1 MATSSKEDVL
11 EPHSRHIGTATVYIN
26 TDASWSIGPT
36 PTQLVRVTFDSILN
50 INDDTF
56 GYSAIAAESNF
67 RGGYRLFVRSNSEND
82 QIVEVRIG
90 ADGKADAASVTL
102 LSQAQ
107 MFSIEESLQLD
118 LNESGGY
125 GAGSVLLLGGAVNLY
140 TDGVGAYQLGM
151 GSAAPVTMR
160 VNGLALTDEILPAGW
175 QIIEVTTGAI
185 NNGSGFRAYAQ
196 DPSGAVFE
204 ANFMA
209 DGSFTGGV
217 VLTSAQLDALEQ
229 SLGLDIDGDSDLPMP
244 TGWTSVL
251 TDPALRKLIE
261 SALTPEVRLQ
271 SVDGNAQSY
280 ADPAGG
286 VITHAELVRM
296 VQTIAANHKA
306 AGTTAITDA
315 EVSTLQALAARGKAA
330 FTGTSTSAGEYVS
343 YVFSKMVGGAEA
355 NRFFTGG
362 NSAAG
367 ELGSLTGGTTVA
379 NFEKLID
386 KWLMGGDLPNTATA
400 GDSATGAAKAVTPA
414 YAKSTGALF
423 VDGVGIA
430 DVSQGS
436 AGDCYLIAVFGG
448 LAGTDPMAVQNM
460 VVENVAVDGTRTW
473 GVRFFDVNKNAHWVT
488 VNDMLPVS
496 VGDPSRLA
504 YAGSASKDLNGE
516 IWTTVIEKAYVQANT
531 LGILPRAENNGK
543 NIYAAVEGGNGEALS
558 QLLGGGKVTQ
568 YSVTQK
574 PEEAG
579 VTNVTGNDYLIANI
593 VNGKDPAAMAAA
605 EKVLKDWI
613 NGGKTIWLGVTTT
626 HKDSFGNWN
635 LVGSHAHYL
644 IDADPA
650 NPDNNTVLAYNPWG
664 LLSLPNPP
672 ALLPGGSPGVSPVPY
687 TLTELMGIPGLDF
700 GIFTG

>member
-36 PTQLVRVTFDSILN
+36 PTQLVRVTYDTILN

-67 RGGYRLFVRSNSEND
+67 RGGYRLFVRSNESND
-82 QIVEVRIG
+82 TIVEVSIG
-90 ADGKADAASVTL
+90 ADGKADPASVTAL
-102 LSQAQ
+102 TQAQ
-107 MFSIEESLQLD
+107 MFAIEESLQLD

-125 GAGSVLLLGGAVNLY
+125 GAGSVLVLGGAVNLY
-140 TDGVGAYQLGM
+140 TDGVGAYQLGV
-151 GSAAPVTMR
+151 GTAAPVTMR
-160 VNGLALTDEILPAGW
+160 VNGAALTDEVLPAGW
-175 QIIEVTTGAI
+175 NIVEAALSG
-185 NNGSGFRAYAQ
+185 NGFKAYAQ
-196 DPSGAVFE
+196 DPSGAIFE
-204 ANFMA
+204 ANFTA
-209 DGSFTGGV
+209 DGNFTGGDM
-217 VLTSAQLDALEQ
+217 LSAAQLDALEQ
-229 SLGLDIDGDSDLPMP
+229 SQGLDIDGDSDLPMP
-244 TGWTSVL
+244 AGWTSGL
-251 TDPALRKLIE
+251 TDPALKKLIE

-271 SVDGNAQSY
+271 SVDGNAQALS
-280 ADPAGG
+280 DPAGG
-286 VITHAELVRM
+286 VITHAELVKM

-306 AGTTAITDA
+306 AGTTAITAA

-330 FTGTSTSAGEYVS
+330 FTGASASAGEYLA
-343 YVFSKMVGGAEA
+343 YVFSKMVSGSEA

-362 NSAAG
+362 KSSAG
-367 ELGSLTGGTTVA
+367 ELGSLTAGTSVA

-386 KWLMGGDLPNTATA
+386 KWLLGGDLPNTATA
-400 GDSATGAAKAVTPA
+400 GDSATGAAKAVTPG
-414 YAKSTGALF
+414 YAKSTGAMF
-423 VDGVGIA
+423 VDGVSIA
-430 DVSQGS
+430 DVAQGT

-448 LAGTDPMAVQNM
+448 LAGTNPTAVQNM

-488 VNDMLPVS
+488 VNDMLPVT
-496 VGDPSRLA
+496 VADPNRLA
-504 YAGSASKDLNGE
+504 YAGTASKDLNGE

-543 NIYAAVEGGNGEALS
+543 NIYQAVEGGNGEALS

-568 YSVTQK
+568 YSVTQN
-574 PEEAG
+574 PEEAR
-579 VTNVTGNDYLIANI
+579 VTSVTGNEYLIANI

-613 NGGKTIWLGVTTT
+613 NSGKTIWLGVTTT
-626 HKDSFGNWN
+626 QKDSFGNWN
-635 LVGSHAHYL
+635 LVGSHAHFL
-644 IDADPA
+644 VDADPA
-650 NPDNNTVLAYNPWG
+650 NPDNNTVLSYNPWG
-664 LLSLPNPP
+664 LKALPNPP
-672 ALLPGGSPGVSPVPY
+672 AFVGADGGSPGLSPVPY